1 VYPPESFEQRRQ
13 YGLAIMVTSD
23 ARLASYLA
31 TVLEA
36 LEGWLETG
44 TLQKLV
50 LVIAGTPEGDVLERW
65 TFDVQADKA
74 VVDGGAPPPDKDE
87 AEIMAEIGA
96 VIRQITASVTFLP
109 MLNRPCEFGFFFV
122 WALGGRASARGLWR
136 GAGWMEWWSW
146 WRRKRRAWAH
156 ARHSLMPHPS
166 PSQNTTTQAPLTC
179 WCTRTRARKSRWTGR
194 TRTRA

>member
-1 VYPPESFEQRRQ
+1 VYPPEAFEHRRQ

-23 ARLASYLA
+23 ARLAAYLA

-44 TLQKLV
+44 TLQRLV

-74 VVDGGAPPPDKDE
+74 VVAGDAPPPEKGE
-87 AEIMAEIGA
+87 ADIMAEIGA

-109 MLNRPCEFGFFFV
+109 MLNRPCAFLWCLCFFWV
-122 WALGGRASARGLWR
+122 GGWRWVAWWR
-136 GAGWMEWWSW
+136 GGAGG
-146 WRRKRRAWAH
+146 ADA
-156 ARHSLMPHPS
+156 
-166 PSQNTTTQAPLTC
+166 
-179 WCTRTRARKSRWTGR
+179 
-194 TRTRA
+194 

>member
-1 VYPPESFEQRRQ
+1 
-13 YGLAIMVTSD
+13 MVTSD
-23 ARLASYLA
+23 TRLASYLA

-74 VVDGGAPPPDKDE
+74 IVAGDAPLPHKDE
-87 AEIMAEIGA
+87 ADIQAEIGA

-109 MLNRPCEFGFFFV
+109 MLNRPCEFD
-122 WALGGRASARGLWR
+122 LEKESRETRERRGRERRGLR
-136 GAGWMEWWSW
+136 LLASLP
-146 WRRKRRAWAH
+146 RAWACGI
-156 ARHSLMPHPS
+156 AG
-166 PSQNTTTQAPLTC
+166 
-179 WCTRTRARKSRWTGR
+179 RARACRAGR
-194 TRTRA
+194 GERRRRPPMCARARCAS

>member
-1 VYPPESFEQRRQ
+1 MTALTHGGDSGGGRAASPPRARRLSARRFAAGRRRRAPTFILSQHLRALHHHHPALSLSLTLSLSLSLSLPLSILYQRGVYPPEAFEQRRQ
-13 YGLAIMVTSD
+13 YGLAVMVTSD

-65 TFDVQADKA
+65 TFDVQADKK
-74 VVDGGAPPPDKDE
+74 VVAGEAPLPQKDE
-87 AEIMAEIGA
+87 GEVMAEIAA

-109 MLNRPCEFGFFFV
+109 MLNRPCE
-122 WALGGRASARGLWR
+122 
-136 GAGWMEWWSW
+136 
-146 WRRKRRAWAH
+146 
-156 ARHSLMPHPS
+156 
-166 PSQNTTTQAPLTC
+166 
-179 WCTRTRARKSRWTGR
+179 
-194 TRTRA
+194 

>member
-1 VYPPESFEQRRQ
+1 MRGGGVASTSSPPPPPSIFSILYQRGVYPPEAFEQRRQ
-13 YGLAIMVTSD
+13 YGLAVMVTSD

-65 TFDVQADKA
+65 TFDVRADA
-74 VVDGGAPPPDKDE
+74 GVVAGEGDAPLPHKDE
-87 AEIMAEIGA
+87 AEIMAEIAA

-109 MLNRPCEFGFFFV
+109 MLNRPCAFV
-122 WALGGRASARGLWR
+122 
-136 GAGWMEWWSW
+136 
-146 WRRKRRAWAH
+146 
-156 ARHSLMPHPS
+156 
-166 PSQNTTTQAPLTC
+166 
-179 WCTRTRARKSRWTGR
+179 
-194 TRTRA
+194 

>member
-1 VYPPESFEQRRQ
+1 MTALTHGGDSDGGRAASPPRARRLSARRFAAGRRRRAPTFILSQHLRALHHHHPALSLSLTLSLSLSLSLPLSILYQRGVYPPEAFEQRRQ
-13 YGLAIMVTSD
+13 YGLAVMVTSD

-65 TFDVQADKA
+65 TFDVQADKK
-74 VVDGGAPPPDKDE
+74 VVAGEAPLPQKDE
-87 AEIMAEIGA
+87 GEVMAEIAA

-109 MLNRPCEFGFFFV
+109 MLNRPCE
-122 WALGGRASARGLWR
+122 
-136 GAGWMEWWSW
+136 
-146 WRRKRRAWAH
+146 
-156 ARHSLMPHPS
+156 
-166 PSQNTTTQAPLTC
+166 
-179 WCTRTRARKSRWTGR
+179 
-194 TRTRA
+194 